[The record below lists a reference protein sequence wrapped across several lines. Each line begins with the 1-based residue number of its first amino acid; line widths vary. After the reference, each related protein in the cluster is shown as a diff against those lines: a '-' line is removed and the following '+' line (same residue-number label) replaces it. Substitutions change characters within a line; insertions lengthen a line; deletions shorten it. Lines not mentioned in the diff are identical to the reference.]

1 MKYVKTGESKS
12 FIIRETTSGLLQ
24 NYEKKSKM
32 NRISIQNHIDYKN
45 LIELHHTTRI
55 TISDNPAFDTIVYY
69 EELTENVAKLK
80 IGKYC
85 SIGVKVSF
93 YLGGNHNINRI
104 STWLPLLDWE
114 HDSIRDLLT
123 KGDIVIGNDVWIA
136 RSAVILSGVKIGNG
150 AVIGGNSVVAKDV
163 EPYSIVVG
171 NPGKC
176 VKKRF
181 SDEQID
187 ILENTKWWDLDINI
201 IKENSKVIFGESFE
215 DFKNLMNSLKRY

>member
-1 MKYVKTGESKS
+1 MQT
-12 FIIRETTSGLLQ
+12 
-24 NYEKKSKM
+24 
-32 NRISIQNHIDYKN
+32 ISLVNHKN
-45 LIELHHTTRI
+45 FKHLVEIHHSSRI
-55 TISDNPAFDTIVYY
+55 TTSDNPSFQTTVYY
-69 EELTENVAKLK
+69 EKLTENNAKLM

-114 HDSIRDLLT
+114 FDSKRDLLT
-123 KGDIVIGNDVWIA
+123 KGDIVIGNDVWIG
-136 RSAVILSGVKIGNG
+136 RDVTILSGVKIGNG
-150 AVIGGNSVVAKDV
+150 SVIGTGSVVAKDV

-181 SDEQID
+181 SEEQIE
-187 ILENTKWWDLDINI
+187 ILENTKWWDLGIDI
-201 IKENSKVIFGESFE
+201 IKENSKVIFGESFD
-215 DFKNLMNSLKRY
+215 DFVELMKKLKKL